1 MIKDRVKRRVD
12 SRWRAVLLLL
22 TVIQVVVALPAGA
35 QQPQGE
41 LASLFG
47 RVTDEA
53 DAPVAGA
60 VVTLIE
66 SGTSAQRRTTLSDAE
81 GAYRLVGVPAGRY
94 RVAAAHLGFAAEER
108 EVVLRGGER
117 RRLDLALRI
126 EAVVLEGIDVRA
138 RRDAARERARFET
151 EAGVTARVVSAEQIK
166 LLPGL
171 AEADVLRSIEVLPG
185 VISTSDF
192 SSAFNVRGGSADQN
206 LILLDGFPIFNPF
219 HLGGLFSVFNS
230 DALARAEL
238 FAGGFGAEYGG
249 RVSSVLTVESRAGG
263 GEGEGL
269 RGEAGVS
276 LLASRLA
283 LHGNLPAAVP
293 RLLGGREGGWLLS
306 GRRSYFDKLLAPV
319 VDFPYH
325 LTDLQGHINVGV
337 AGGGRIRFTG
347 YTGRDVLDLS
357 DFTPP
362 GGSDAESVL
371 RLRWNWGNDV
381 LGARWEQP
389 LGGGAWLLDTRAGF
403 SRFRDELV
411 LLDFDDTR
419 FGGAISQLMLRS
431 DLRRDFASASVAT
444 GIEVSRMEYE
454 NSAETGGTSFFS
466 RADHGVL
473 GSGYGALRWRP
484 AESWIVEPGVRL
496 DVWNAADTT
505 RATFSPRLAVKRFL
519 DSDQEAAVKLAIGRY
534 TQFLHSL
541 RNEEFPLSNDVW
553 ILAGPSVPAV
563 VSDQLQV
570 GIEQFWGEEW
580 YASVEAYGRLFRGV
594 TEFNPAGDPNDVSD
608 DVHDGTGRSYGL
620 DVLVRRSMGRLTG
633 WTTVSLL
640 RAERSFP
647 NPLADGWEDLPPTVS
662 FPPIFDRRVDV
673 DLVLEYRLPWEVQA
687 GARWN
692 FGSGLP
698 YTRPVAQ
705 YVGWEYDLREGDYR
719 LPTSRA
725 RRDGVPLYVVLG
737 ERNTQRYPAY
747 HRLDMTLRRTFQPR
761 WGTLTP
767 YLQVLNGYN
776 RRNVLFYFY
785 NYNRNPPT
793 RSGISMFPLLP
804 TIGVEASF

>member
-1 MIKDRVKRRVD
+1 MMDKARRFVH
-12 SRWRAVLLLL
+12 SGPGAMLLLL
-22 TVIQVVVALPAGA
+22 NLFVAVLALPAQA
-35 QQPQGE
+35 QQPRGE
-41 LASLFG
+41 PVSLFG

-60 VVTLIE
+60 VVTLTE
-66 SGTSAQRRTTLSDAE
+66 SGAGPQRRTTLTDAE
-81 GAYRLVGVPAGRY
+81 GAYRLVGLPAGRH
-94 RVAAAHLGFAAEER
+94 RIVVAHLGYANEER
-108 EVVLRGGER
+108 EVSLAAGER
-117 RRLDLALRI
+117 RRLDFTLRI
-126 EAVVLEGIDVRA
+126 EAVALEGIDVRA

-238 FAGGFGAEYGG
+238 FAGGFSAEYGG
-249 RVSSVLTVESRAGG
+249 RVSSVLTVESRTGG

-325 LTDLQGHINVGV
+325 LTDLQGHVNVGV
-337 AGGGRIRFTG
+337 AGGGRLRLTG

-357 DFTPP
+357 NFTPP
-362 GGSDAESVL
+362 GSADAESVL

-389 LGGGAWLLDTRAGF
+389 LRSGAWLVDTRAGF

-431 DLRRDFASASVAT
+431 DLRGDLGSASVAT
-444 GIEVSRMEYE
+444 GIELSRMEYE
-454 NSAETGGTSFFS
+454 NSAETGGTSFFL
-466 RADHGVL
+466 RADRGLL
-473 GSGYGALRWRP
+473 GSGYGTLRWRP
-484 AESWIVEPGVRL
+484 GESWIVEPGARV
-496 DVWNAADTT
+496 DVWKAADTT

-519 DSDQEAAVKLAIGRY
+519 GSQQEAAVKLAVGRY

-541 RNEEFPLSNDVW
+541 RNEDFPLSNDVW
-553 ILAGPSVPAV
+553 ILAGPSVPVV
-563 VSDQLQV
+563 VSDQLQLGV
-570 GIEQFWGEEW
+570 ERFWGEEW

-594 TEFNPAGDPNDVSD
+594 TEFNPAGDPNDPSD
-608 DVHDGTGRSYGL
+608 DVHDGTGHSYGL
-620 DVLVRRSMGRLTG
+620 DLLVRRSMGRLTG

-705 YVGWEYDLREGDYR
+705 FVGWEYDLRDGDYR
-719 LPTSRA
+719 LPTSRP
-725 RRDGVPLYVVLG
+725 RGDGVPLYVVLG
-737 ERNTQRYPAY
+737 SRNTQRYPAY
-747 HRLDMTLRRTFQPR
+747 HRLDMTLRRSFHPR

-804 TIGVEASF
+804 TIGVDASF